1 MKTLVKRKAEG
12 EWLSLSPTQKDKNQ
26 IKICQV
32 LAAGAR
38 VKRLTAKM
46 ARQAR
51 AKAGINS

>member
-1 MKTLVKRKAEG
+1 MKTLVKKKAEG

-38 VKRLTAKM
+38 VKRLTAQM